1 MSAFYTNL
9 EATAAR
15 LLIKY
20 GQSAT
25 WSHDNDDGTFN
36 PVTGVSSGGTTTAYA
51 AKGALFDFNTNRVDG
66 ASILST
72 DKRFLMQVGAK
83 PEISDVITINTIA
96 YQTVNII
103 ETNPAGTPV
112 VYEVQL
118 RS

>member
-1 MSAFYTNL
+1 MSKFYTDL
-9 EATAAR
+9 AATAAR

-25 WSHDNDDGTFN
+25 WSHDNGDSTFN
-36 PVTGVSSGGTTTAYA
+36 PATGVTSGGTTTAYA
-51 AKGALFDFNTNRVDG
+51 AKGALLDFDTSRVDG
-66 ASILST
+66 VSIKQT
-72 DKRFLMQVGAK
+72 DKRFIMQVGAK
-83 PEISDVITINTIA
+83 PDISDIITIDSVA
-96 YQTVNII
+96 YQTINIL

>member
-1 MSAFYTNL
+1 MSKFYTDL
-9 EATAAR
+9 AATAAR

-25 WSHDNDDGTFN
+25 WAHDNGDSTFN
-36 PVTGVSSGGTTTAYA
+36 PATGVTSGGTTTAYA
-51 AKGALFDFNTNRVDG
+51 AKGALLEFDTNRVDG
-66 ASILST
+66 ASILTT

-83 PEISDVITINTIA
+83 PEISDVITVNSVA
-96 YQTVNII
+96 YQTINIL

-112 VYEVQL
+112 IYEVQL